1 MFHTPGIVCSSSDVC
16 VLLLS
21 DLNVRGS
28 FVQYMSVESRIIVFI
43 FLEECSINNI
53 YITDLCISQGHRRG
67 HQVISAVIQ
76 IMNMSSI
83 QTKAERLDPW
93 VLVSN

>member
-1 MFHTPGIVCSSSDVC
+1 MCSSSDVC

-28 FVQYMSVESRIIVFI
+28 FVQYMSVESRINVFI

-53 YITDLCISQGHRRG
+53 YNTDLCISQGHHRG
-67 HQVISAVIQ
+67 HQVISAVVQ

-93 VLVSN
+93 VLVI